1 MATLHPLQEDQS
13 ILYVKGAP
21 EVLLNK
27 SQLSED
33 QVSYWQQAASELAQ
47 KGQRVLGFAYKTVP
61 ASSQVAHEEVTDL
74 VFIGLAGIIDPPK
87 RQCNQSSERV
97 LTSGDQSQNDHRRPQ
112 RNGASHRR
120 ASRVETYEE
129 SS

>member
-47 KGQRVLGFAYKTVP
+47 KKGQRVLGFGIQD
-61 ASSQVAHEEVTDL
+61 SSS
-74 VFIGLAGIIDPPK
+74 I
-87 RQCNQSSERV
+87 QSSC
-97 LTSGDQSQNDHRRPQ
+97 S
-112 RNGASHRR
+112 
-120 ASRVETYEE
+120 
-129 SS
+129 

>member
-1 MATLHPLQEDQS
+1 MQQVAAKIPFSSTYKYMATLHPLQEDQS

-47 KGQRVLGFAYKTVP
+47 KGQRVLGFAYKTIP
-61 ASSQVAHEEVTDL
+61 ASSQVAHEEINL
-74 VFIGLAGIIDPPK
+74 I
-87 RQCNQSSERV
+87 QSS
-97 LTSGDQSQNDHRRPQ
+97 
-112 RNGASHRR
+112 
-120 ASRVETYEE
+120 
-129 SS
+129 